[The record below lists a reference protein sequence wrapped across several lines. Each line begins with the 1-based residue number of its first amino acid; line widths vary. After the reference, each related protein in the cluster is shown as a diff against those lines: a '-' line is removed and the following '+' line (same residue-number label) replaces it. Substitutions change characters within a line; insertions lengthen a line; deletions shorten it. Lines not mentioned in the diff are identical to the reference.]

1 MECGGRDGDLNPRG
15 CLLGVPVVKALPDL
29 FSLASSSDFSWPIH
43 PVPCGLRG
51 DSECSRG

>member
-1 MECGGRDGDLNPRG
+1 MGVGGRDGDLNPRAAFWG
-15 CLLGVPVVKALPDL
+15 CLCVVKALPDL
-29 FSLASSSDFSWPIH
+29 FSLASFDFSWPIH